1 MVSQYYAKVS
11 EQKLYVLQL
20 RNKIRYKL
28 VLLMLYMLRFEE
40 LIVYNYLFII
50 FSLNVRF
57 QPELHYN

>member
-50 FSLNVRF
+50 FFTECEVSA
-57 QPELHYN
+57 